1 MLYQREIGSVTF
13 LSPVCM
19 PDNQRLRQMNQVLKE
34 HIGRILEREFR
45 EPEIGLLT
53 VTRVEVT
60 PDLAEAKVWVSS
72 FASEKSLSRIVK
84 YLRAITKD
92 VYLSLRDV
100 LTTKRVPK
108 VRFMIDENGE
118 YADRIDRLLKK
129 ARGEHIEDSQQ

>member
-1 MLYQREIGSVTF
+1 
-13 LSPVCM
+13 
-19 PDNQRLRQMNQVLKE
+19 MNQVLKE

>member
-1 MLYQREIGSVTF
+1 
-13 LSPVCM
+13 M

-34 HIGRILEREFR
+34 HIGRILEQEFR

-72 FASEKSLSRIVK
+72 YASQKSLSRIVK
-84 YLRAITKD
+84 YLRTITRD
-92 VYLSLRDV
+92 VYLSLREV

-118 YADRIDRLLKK
+118 YADRIDRLLKQ
-129 ARGEHIEDSQQ
+129 ARGEHIEDNQQ

>member
-1 MLYQREIGSVTF
+1 
-13 LSPVCM
+13 M

-34 HIGRILEREFR
+34 HIGRVLEQEFR

-72 FASEKSLSRIVK
+72 YASQKSLSRIVK
-84 YLRAITKD
+84 HLRTITRD

-108 VRFMIDENGE
+108 VRFLIDENGE
-118 YADRIDRLLKK
+118 YADRIDRLLKQ

>member
-1 MLYQREIGSVTF
+1 
-13 LSPVCM
+13 M

-34 HIGRILEREFR
+34 HIGRVLEQEFR

-72 FASEKSLSRIVK
+72 YASQKSLSRIVK
-84 YLRAITKD
+84 YLRTITRD
-92 VYLSLRDV
+92 VYLSLREV

-118 YADRIDRLLKK
+118 YADRIDRLLKQ

>member
-1 MLYQREIGSVTF
+1 
-13 LSPVCM
+13 M

-118 YADRIDRLLKK
+118 YADRIDQLLKQ
-129 ARGEHIEDSQQ
+129 ARGEHIEDIQQ

>member
-1 MLYQREIGSVTF
+1 
-13 LSPVCM
+13 M

-34 HIGRILEREFR
+34 HIGRVLEQEFR

-72 FASEKSLSRIVK
+72 YASQKSLSRIVK
-84 YLRAITKD
+84 YLRTITRD
-92 VYLSLRDV
+92 VYLSLREV

-108 VRFMIDENGE
+108 VRFLIDENGE
-118 YADRIDRLLKK
+118 YADRIDRLLKQ

>member
-1 MLYQREIGSVTF
+1 MT
-13 LSPVCM
+13 
-19 PDNQRLRQMNQVLKE
+19 DNRRLRQVNQVLKE
-34 HIGRILEREFR
+34 HISRILEQELR

-72 FASEKSLSRIVK
+72 YAREKSLSRIVK
-84 YLRAITKD
+84 YLRSINNE
-92 VYLSLRDV
+92 VYLSLRNV

-118 YADRIDRLLKK
+118 YADNIDRLLKR
-129 ARGEHIEDSQQ
+129 ALGDQSDLNQQ